1 MFILISFLLYIYFL
15 KIFIVI
21 FRFQTKTHIWIS
33 KQVVHFLFPLNN
45 PYFTVVLVLFLVCN
59 HYLDYHLTVIPE
71 GLRHATVQVLHLE
84 KSTLNFCLG
93 LFCWSVFTSTIY
105 SLSLLSTL
113 TSFHILSISL
123 IKRPFRLAER
133 KNVVPLPLLF

>member
-1 MFILISFLLYIYFL
+1 MWLWNEHEVNERKKTCLFWSTFFCFVIYFL

-71 GLRHATVQVLHLE
+71 GLRHATVQVFASWKIHAKFFSRFILLVCFYFNYWLYLGLVLWHL
-84 KSTLNFCLG
+84 SIFCL
-93 LFCWSVFTSTIY
+93 
-105 SLSLLSTL
+105 
-113 TSFHILSISL
+113 
-123 IKRPFRLAER
+123 FR
-133 KNVVPLPLLF
+133 